1 MGIVVHRVRRQL
13 NLISIDWCHGGRKE
27 TRADRGGGEEGRRG
41 GGGGEDNDDGKDGN
55 KEDKDDEDAVP
66 PCRPGGQR
74 GRVKS
79 LGSPIHPRVILPP
92 PRGRGIVVIEGRG
105 D

>member
-1 MGIVVHRVRRQL
+1 M
-13 NLISIDWCHGGRKE
+13 GGRRPGP
-27 TRADRGGGEEGRRG
+27 TAEEGRRG
-41 GGGGEDNDDGKDGN
+41 GGGGEDDDDGKDGN

-66 PCRPGGQR
+66 PCRPGGQG